1 MIIRPTRR
9 GMLGIAASA
18 TLATPALAAYPTQP
32 IRVVVPWNPGGPA
45 DIVIRALAP
54 AMAPALGQPVV
65 IENRAGANGA
75 VGTQAVARASP
86 DGHTLILAN
95 AETHTINPLI
105 YPRLPYDAVADFQPI
120 SLIVHAPCVLLVRP
134 EFGMNNVEEFVAKVR
149 GQPGRFTYAT
159 WGIGSTWHLAME
171 ALSRQAKLQM
181 LHVPFTGGA
190 PASTALVSGQVDAA
204 FLNAGPAEALARDGK
219 LKILAVGGPQRLP
232 LLPDVPTLTERSLPV
247 NAATWFGLL
256 GPEDAG
262 GCSRAHSIR
271 CCRRTE
277 VPCGAGLVPG
287 AGRHPRC
294 ARPGGDARLHRRG
307 RHEPNRPR
315 ARPRHPTGVNAPA
328 GRGSKP
334 GHTCDKTRIP
344 HEI

>member
-1 MIIRPTRR
+1 MTIGPTRR
-9 GMLGIAASA
+9 GMLGIAASV

-120 SLIVHAPCVLLVRP
+120 SVIVHAPCVLLVRP
-134 EFGMNNVEEFVAKVR
+134 EFGVNNVEEFVAKVR
-149 GQPGRFTYAT
+149 GQLGRFTYAT
-159 WGIGSTWHLAME
+159 WGIGSTSHLAME

-219 LKILAVGGPQRLP
+219 VKILAVGGPQRLP
-232 LLPDVPTLTERSLPV
+232 LLPDVPTLAERSLPV

-256 GPEDAG
+256 GPAKMPEDAVG
-262 GCSRAHSIR
+262 RIASAVVEGLKSPAVQELFRAQAVIPDAHGPEAMRVFIAEDVTNRTDLVRDLDIR
-271 CCRRTE
+271 LE
-277 VPCGAGLVPG
+277 
-287 AGRHPRC
+287 
-294 ARPGGDARLHRRG
+294 
-307 RHEPNRPR
+307 
-315 ARPRHPTGVNAPA
+315 
-328 GRGSKP
+328 
-334 GHTCDKTRIP
+334 
-344 HEI
+344 

>member
-1 MIIRPTRR
+1 MTILSTRR

-32 IRVVVPWNPGGPA
+32 IRIVVPWNPGGPA

-95 AETHTINPLI
+95 AETHAINPLI
-105 YPRLPYDAVADFQPI
+105 YPRLPYDAVADFRPI

-134 EFGMNNVEEFVAKVR
+134 EFGVNNVEEFVAKVH
-149 GQPGRFTYAT
+149 GQPGGFTYAT
-159 WGIGSTWHLAME
+159 WGIGSTSHLAME

-181 LHVPFTGGA
+181 LHIPFTGGA

-219 LKILAVGGPQRLP
+219 VKILAVGGPQRLP
-232 LLPDVPTLTERSLPV
+232 LLPDVPTLAERSLPV

-256 GPEDAG
+256 GPAKMPEDAVG
-262 GCSRAHSIR
+262 RVASAVVEGLKSPAVQELFRAQAVI
-271 CCRRTE
+271 T
-277 VPCGAGLVPG
+277 
-287 AGRHPRC
+287 
-294 ARPGGDARLHRRG
+294 DARGPEAMRVFIAEDVASRTDLVRG
-307 RHEPNRPR
+307 LDIRLE
-315 ARPRHPTGVNAPA
+315 
-328 GRGSKP
+328 
-334 GHTCDKTRIP
+334 
-344 HEI
+344 